1 MLYLPSIPLLRI
13 HPSIVLSTLSF
24 YLITLF
30 CYGHLRTYMYLVIFL
45 KLLLEFLHS
54 MVVLYIKIFC
64 ICIFSFT
71 LKATCIMPHKLN

>member
-13 HPSIVLSTLSF
+13 HPSIVLLTLSF

-64 ICIFSFT
+64 ICIFSFIT
-71 LKATCIMPHKLN
+71 

>member
-13 HPSIVLSTLSF
+13 HPSIVLLTLSF
-24 YLITLF
+24 YLIPLF
-30 CYGHLRTYMYLVIFL
+30 CYGHLKTYLVIFL

-64 ICIFSFT
+64 ICIFSFIT
-71 LKATCIMPHKLN
+71 

>member
-13 HPSIVLSTLSF
+13 HPSIVLLTLSF

-30 CYGHLRTYMYLVIFL
+30 CYGHLGTYPVIFL

-64 ICIFSFT
+64 ICIFSF
-71 LKATCIMPHKLN
+71 IKLF